1 MWRLL
6 KRELN
11 AGESVAR
18 PKKQIDEATVRKLAE
33 IHCTVEEIA
42 SVVGC
47 SKDTL
52 ERRFSELIEEGKA
65 EGKSSLRRMQ
75 WGAAEKGNTAM
86 LIWLGKQLLG
96 QKDTASPFGDNPA
109 SITLKYNV
117 NEEKK

>member
-1 MWRLL
+1 M
-6 KRELN
+6 
-11 AGESVAR
+11 AR
-18 PKKQIDEATVRKLAE
+18 PKKQIDETTVRRLAE

-52 ERRFSELIEEGKA
+52 ERRFADIIDEGKA

-75 WGAAEKGNTAM
+75 WEAAQKGNTAI

-96 QKDTASPFGDNPA
+96 QKDTANPFGDNPA
-109 SITLKYNV
+109 SIILKYNL